1 MSTGQQTIQ
10 MGLFHLYKT
19 FKRSSVTLVSNAG
32 ERGGWGTH
40 TARAWWWFR
49 IKSDKETSVFGSPD
63 LSHRMASNI
72 VSSHIKT

>member
-32 ERGGWGTH
+32 EREGGGAH
-40 TARAWWWFR
+40 
-49 IKSDKETSVFGSPD
+49 ILQEPGGGSGSRVIRRQVPSEV
-63 LSHRMASNI
+63 LI
-72 VSSHIKT
+72 